1 MGGFVNENL
10 KLWKPYFEKRVGK
23 NGLAG
28 WGILARVYPQGMD
41 QSSLLSYDHY
51 TDLASAMQALSPMDF
66 DQSIL
71 GKSKMSEYNPDGFRY
86 RVLLELLQF
95 QGSVN

>member
-1 MGGFVNENL
+1 
-10 KLWKPYFEKRVGK
+10 KPYFEKKVGK

-28 WGILARVYPQGMD
+28 WGILARVYPQGMNE
-41 QSSLLSYDHY
+41 SSILSYDHY
-51 TDLASAMQALSPMDF
+51 TNLASAMKALSPMDY
-66 DQSIL
+66 DSSIL
-71 GKSKMSEYNPDGFRY
+71 AKSKMSEYDPNGFRY

>member
-1 MGGFVNENL
+1 
-10 KLWKPYFEKRVGK
+10 
-23 NGLAG
+23 
-28 WGILARVYPQGMD
+28 MD
-41 QSSLLSYDHY
+41 QSSILSYDHY

-71 GKSKMSEYNPDGFRY
+71 GKSKMSEYDPDGFRY